1 MKDYFQRMGRSLM
14 LPVAVLP
21 AASILVG
28 IGNWLLAA
36 HVGFIA
42 NFMIAGG
49 NAILGALP
57 YLFAIGLALGMSKS
71 KDGAAALAGFVAYIV
86 PVSVLAPSSM
96 ALLSGVKE
104 AHVNPAFTAIQGNVL
119 IGIIAGLVAAAM
131 FNRFGEVKLPQA
143 ISFFS
148 GKRLVPIM
156 SAIVMLAVSLVLMI
170 VWPPIYDALVAFGK
184 LVVGMGPAGAGL
196 YGFFNRLLIPTGL
209 HHALNSVF
217 WFNVAN
223 INDIANFLG
232 GHGVLGITGR
242 YQAGFFPV
250 MMFGLPAG
258 AFAIYRQARPAQ
270 KKRVGSLMLAAAF
283 ASFFT
288 GVTEPLEFSFMFVA
302 WPLFLIHA
310 VLTGVSMFIAAA
322 FQWTNG
328 FAFSAG
334 LVDYVVDFNLP
345 MAHQPYMLL
354 VLGVFMAFLYY
365 VTFTFA
371 IKKFN
376 LMTPGRD
383 PKEDNL
389 ADDDDDTK
397 GPVTDASGVVED
409 HYLRTARKIWAV
421 LGSGNL
427 ELPKERLTYLYNCTT
442 RLRYK
447 LVDTSVVD
455 IDALKHIKGVAGVN
469 VLDEHQIHI
478 VIGPDVQFVAD
489 NIEKIYNGQ
498 ISPELASAVT
508 EDEDVE
514 IIPAQQAMEE
524 DYFAVANGQM
534 MNITAVDDD
543 TFSTEMLGKGYAVE
557 PTDGKIVAPVT
568 GEVTMIFPTKHA
580 LGIKTVNG
588 TDVLLHMGINTVELE
603 GKPFDIAVQAGQQI
617 KAGELVANV
626 DLDAIKAAGKQTVMM
641 VVFTNLDASANVDID
656 AAKTVDAGEYVAR
669 IERD

>member
-28 IGNWLLAA
+28 IGNWLVTF

-42 NFMIAGG
+42 QFMIAGG
-49 NAILGALP
+49 LAILNALP
-57 YLFAIGLALGMSKS
+57 YLFAIGLALGMAKS

-86 PVSVLAPSSM
+86 PLNVLSPANM
-96 ALLSGVKE
+96 ALLSGIKVDK
-104 AHVNPAFTAIQGNVL
+104 VNPAFTAISGNVL

-131 FNRFGEVKLPQA
+131 FNRFSEVKLPQA

-156 SAIVMLAVSLVLMI
+156 SAIVMLVVSLALMI

-184 LVVGMGPAGAGL
+184 MVVGMGPIGAGL

-223 INDIANFLG
+223 INDIQNFLT

-302 WPLFLIHA
+302 WPLFVLHA
-310 VLTGVSMFIAAA
+310 VLTGLSMFIAA
-322 FQWTNG
+322 FFHWTNG

-334 LVDYVVDFNLP
+334 LVDFAVDYHLK

-383 PKEDNL
+383 PKEDNVT
-389 ADDDDDTK
+389 DDDDDAN
-397 GPVTDASGVVED
+397 GAVTDATGVVED

-508 EDEDVE
+508 ADEDNEV
-514 IIPAQQAMEE
+514 IPGLQAMEE
-524 DYFAVANGQM
+524 DYFAVAEGQL
-534 MNITAVDDD
+534 MNITEVDDD
-543 TFSTEMLGKGYAVE
+543 VFSAEMLGKGYAVE
-557 PTDGKIVAPVT
+557 PTNGKIVSPVA
-568 GEVTMIFPTKHA
+568 GEVTMVFPTKHA
-580 LGIKTVNG
+580 MGIKTANG

-603 GKPFDIAVQAGQQI
+603 GKPFDVTVEAGQQV
-617 KAGELVANV
+617 KAGDVVANA

-641 VVFTNLDASANVDID
+641 VIFTNLDDSAKVDID
-656 AAKTVDAGEYVAR
+656 ASRAVEAGEYVAR